1 MKKLIITS
9 MLAGMTWS
17 VMAQNSKIY
26 VDMGTRGHDVPT
38 SMYGMFFEEINHAGD
53 GGLYAEMLQ
62 NRGFEEQ
69 VYPGG
74 TTYRDGRVYA
84 PHAQNYYGGWYAD
97 FSIDWNIEAKKWSAW
112 TVTSSGCSLTKDVTE
127 PSTPLHQNTPNAL
140 HLVISN
146 ASSTANV
153 NVTNS
158 GYWGVATTKGA
169 TYKLRFYMNSSTS
182 SPQDGATSAKV
193 TAQFVTKAGKAFGN
207 TDFDII
213 ADGKWHEYI
222 ATLTATETMTDGT
235 FRLKLS
241 GFGANTA
248 SYDIDYVSLFPTDTY
263 KGRENGMR
271 RDLAEMLEGLHPNFL
286 RWPGGC
292 IVEGFTL
299 ENRVKWKET
308 LGDPMTRRG
317 EYSLWGYRS
326 TYGLGMFEFLQLCE
340 DMGMDG
346 MFVANVGISCSIRNG
361 DFIEASDQKALMP
374 YRQDIEDAIEYAIGD
389 PATNEWAARRAE
401 AGHPEPFPLKYVEL
415 GNENGTD
422 RYVKRFAFFYNYLKE
437 KYPQITFINTMS
449 WNDARNFKKTDMYDV
464 HWYVAPDEFY
474 NSATLFDTAPRGDY
488 TIYAGE
494 YATNN
499 NVGGGNMEAALS
511 EAVFIGNMERNS
523 DFVTMA
529 SYAPLLVNEHAPN
542 WACNLIH
549 FDTYRVMGRASY
561 YVQQLYS
568 QHRPTY
574 NVKTRLFSNDQT
586 LQTRGRIGFGTWN
599 TKAEFRNIRVTSLDG
614 SKVFYESDF
623 ENRPNEWTENG
634 GTWTMNGDTYKQ
646 SGTGT
651 PCLAMMNG
659 ASFTNSVLELE
670 ARKLSGSEG
679 FLICYAGDSTNVNNY
694 WRVNIGGWSNTKTA
708 FQKVT
713 DGNDSQQGGDVS
725 MNIKTNRWY
734 KIRLVMQ
741 ETVGVTLYIDDVKKL
756 TLPLSELEDG
766 RVQAYG
772 GYDSQTGEI
781 VVKVVNALERATT
794 ATICLNADGIAHQGT
809 ITTLSAN
816 TLSEENSLDNPY
828 RISPKTATYDRFAN
842 EFEYTFKPCS
852 FTILRIKADN
862 TTPSAM
868 DIPTYE
874 WDDTPALSNEAERRQ
889 TALRKSLQALIDK
902 SKALA
907 VERSSGVET
916 FSVAITDA
924 ETLIS
929 QENATNKALET
940 KLTNLQTA
948 MDKYVTGLMTTD
960 NEVTSKLKNPN
971 FKTMQTTGWQGS
983 SPSLEHHVGEFFN
996 TTFDMYQTLTN
1007 LKPGQYLISVQAFY
1021 RNGAHNVAYPKHEN
1035 GTEQL
1040 LARLYG
1046 GSDYTLIRSIYDQ
1059 TFSQGSWNN
1068 YLDNREQAEKAFN
1081 SGSQTLANYLVAT
1094 VGTNGRLRIG
1104 LKKSASVQYDWT
1116 CFNNFRIFFV
1126 PQAEDTGIKEN
1137 VKIEKL
1143 KNANIY
1149 NLQGQRISVN
1159 SDSSAPSVLPKGIYI
1174 QDGKKIIKK

>member
-1 MKKLIITS
+1 
-9 MLAGMTWS
+9 
-17 VMAQNSKIY
+17 
-26 VDMGTRGHDVPT
+26 
-38 SMYGMFFEEINHAGD
+38 
-53 GGLYAEMLQ
+53 
-62 NRGFEEQ
+62 
-69 VYPGG
+69 
-74 TTYRDGRVYA
+74 
-84 PHAQNYYGGWYAD
+84 
-97 FSIDWNIEAKKWSAW
+97 
-112 TVTSSGCSLTKDVTE
+112 
-127 PSTPLHQNTPNAL
+127 
-140 HLVISN
+140 
-146 ASSTANV
+146 
-153 NVTNS
+153 
-158 GYWGVATTKGA
+158 
-169 TYKLRFYMNSSTS
+169 
-182 SPQDGATSAKV
+182 
-193 TAQFVTKAGKAFGN
+193 
-207 TDFDII
+207 
-213 ADGKWHEYI
+213 
-222 ATLTATETMTDGT
+222 
-235 FRLKLS
+235 
-241 GFGANTA
+241 
-248 SYDIDYVSLFPTDTY
+248 
-263 KGRENGMR
+263 
-271 RDLAEMLEGLHPNFL
+271 
-286 RWPGGC
+286 
-292 IVEGFTL
+292 
-299 ENRVKWKET
+299 
-308 LGDPMTRRG
+308 
-317 EYSLWGYRS
+317 
-326 TYGLGMFEFLQLCE
+326 
-340 DMGMDG
+340 
-346 MFVANVGISCSIRNG
+346 
-361 DFIEASDQKALMP
+361 
-374 YRQDIEDAIEYAIGD
+374 
-389 PATNEWAARRAE
+389 
-401 AGHPEPFPLKYVEL
+401 
-415 GNENGTD
+415 
-422 RYVKRFAFFYNYLKE
+422 
-437 KYPQITFINTMS
+437 
-449 WNDARNFKKTDMYDV
+449 
-464 HWYVAPDEFY
+464 
-474 NSATLFDTAPRGDY
+474 
-488 TIYAGE
+488 
-494 YATNN
+494 
-499 NVGGGNMEAALS
+499 
-511 EAVFIGNMERNS
+511 
-523 DFVTMA
+523 
-529 SYAPLLVNEHAPN
+529 
-542 WACNLIH
+542 
-549 FDTYRVMGRASY
+549 
-561 YVQQLYS
+561 
-568 QHRPTY
+568 
-574 NVKTRLFSNDQT
+574 
-586 LQTRGRIGFGTWN
+586 
-599 TKAEFRNIRVTSLDG
+599 
-614 SKVFYESDF
+614 
-623 ENRPNEWTENG
+623 
-634 GTWTMNGDTYKQ
+634 MNGDTYKQ

-983 SPSLEHHVGEFFN
+983 SPSLEHNVGEFFN